1 MRSGSAIIAAFAACA
16 IITACK
22 PPPTDAGLDRDLPE
36 DAPTY
41 ASDPLPSPDVQGAV
55 WKPSPKVAN
64 RIIYGIPGQ
73 PAIMTMSCLDEAGL
87 PRVRITRMSP
97 ADEGAGA
104 LFALVGNGS
113 IGRLPVD
120 AVEVSGKLI
129 WQGEVLAADSALEP
143 LAGPRQLTAT
153 LPGAGMVTLNP
164 SDLPMTLLEDC
175 RGR

>member
-1 MRSGSAIIAAFAACA
+1 MRATLAIIAACS
-16 IITACK
+16 IVCACK
-22 PPPTDAGLDRDLPE
+22 PPPTDAGLDRDLPQ
-36 DAPTY
+36 DVPTY
-41 ASDPLPSPDVQGAV
+41 ASEPLPSPDVEGAV
-55 WKPSPKVAN
+55 WAPSPKVAD
-64 RIIYGIPGQ
+64 RIIYGVPGE
-73 PAIMTMSCLDEAGL
+73 PAIMAMSCRDGRGL

-104 LFALVGNGS
+104 LLALVGNGH
-113 IGRLPVD
+113 IGRMPVD
-120 AVEVSGKLI
+120 AVEVSGKFI

-153 LPGAGMVTLNP
+153 IPGAGLVTLNA